1 MNNGSSIR
9 VGVAQISSIP
19 GDLSVNLEKHLEW
32 IACGREA
39 GLDLL
44 VFPEVSLVGH
54 HGAQQLLDV
63 ALHRDD
69 PKLQKLA
76 DAAGDMRTVV
86 GFIEEGPAA
95 QFYNSA
101 AVFKG
106 GKLEHLHRK
115 INIPTYGLLEEGKHY
130 AKGRFVETWAVD
142 DNWRAGVMI
151 CADAWNPALVN
162 LAFLHGATILM
173 MPISSALEAVGAEFD
188 NPGGWGRTVRF
199 YGMIYGAPIIMANR
213 CGSEGNLKFWG
224 GSMIVDAFGRELAVA
239 GEDEELIRADLSFEN
254 VRKARALLPTVR
266 DSDLSLVMRETTR
279 LAEKLGVPDFIR

>member
-1 MNNGSSIR
+1 MGDGANIR
-9 VGVAQISSIP
+9 VGVAQISGTP
-19 GDLSVNLEKHLEW
+19 GDLTQNLDRHLQW
-32 IACGREA
+32 IARGREKN
-39 GLDLL
+39 LDLL

-54 HGAQQLLDV
+54 YGAQHLLDV

-69 PKLQKLA
+69 PRLQTLA
-76 DAAGDMRTVV
+76 DAAGDMRTVI

-95 QFYNSA
+95 QFYNAA
-101 AVFKG
+101 AVFRAG
-106 GKLEHLHRK
+106 RLEHLHRK

-130 AKGRFVETWAVD
+130 AKGRFVETLEID

-151 CADAWNPALVN
+151 CADAWNPALVH
-162 LAFLHGATILM
+162 LAFLHGATMLIT
-173 MPISSALEAVGAEFD
+173 PISSGLEAVGAEFD

-199 YGMIYGAPIIMANR
+199 YAMIYGAPIIMANR
-213 CGSEGNLKFWG
+213 CGVEEDMHFWG
-224 GSMIVDAFGRELAVA
+224 GSRIVDAFGKEIAVA
-239 GEDEELIRADLSFEN
+239 GEGEEMIEAELSFEN